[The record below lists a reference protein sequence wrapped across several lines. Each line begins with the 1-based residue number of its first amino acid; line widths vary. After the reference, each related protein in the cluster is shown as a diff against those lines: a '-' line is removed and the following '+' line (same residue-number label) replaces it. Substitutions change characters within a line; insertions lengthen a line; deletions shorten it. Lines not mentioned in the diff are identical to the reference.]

1 MRVKRSS
8 KNKRDLD
15 QMLDDYDEES
25 NQSTT
30 TTTQPHTLSIISS
43 GDSPNINLSTS
54 NVNQLNA
61 TNSDIDISTQTTS
74 VKQDLIGW
82 TPVSKV
88 WSCVKKLDNGKQ
100 AACLLCDFICSC
112 NCHSTST
119 IRQHL
124 ISKHNKTDS
133 ILQPST
139 STKIVLPEA
148 LKKQLHQLCYYAIIK
163 DSRPFIDLI

>member
-30 TTTQPHTLSIISS
+30 TTIQAHTLSIISS

-74 VKQDLIGW
+74 VKQDLIG
-82 TPVSKV
+82 
-88 WSCVKKLDNGKQ
+88 
-100 AACLLCDFICSC
+100 
-112 NCHSTST
+112 
-119 IRQHL
+119 
-124 ISKHNKTDS
+124 
-133 ILQPST
+133 
-139 STKIVLPEA
+139 
-148 LKKQLHQLCYYAIIK
+148 
-163 DSRPFIDLI
+163 